1 MTDSAGLLP
10 FMKQVEERR
19 RAAIFFV
26 EGYLS
31 IQPSVLSTA
40 IKLVEYGYDVDLFY
54 VRPVLPVPTPTL
66 PPGVRLVEYSPY
78 RPDFVKLIRKSF
90 SRSRAPKR
98 DTAQATASCKPG
110 KTPVRDWVRSLV
122 RNSESFVKNFNEVVG
137 FGLFCRRQAR
147 PIDFAIA
154 FDMTGLA
161 AMTIAVPRK
170 VPFIYWS
177 LEITLL
183 SEVRTIQSILL
194 KRLEMRRLEK
204 ARAIVVQDRE
214 RAHLLAKDSAFDQ
227 RRIAIVPNGPPGPR
241 RDDLPRDF
249 FTQRF
254 DILPSATIVLHA
266 GFIHPF
272 MNSREIA
279 AASTSWPENF
289 VLVFHD
295 CVKTSPT
302 DSYRRSVQ
310 AAGGNRVLLS
320 LDPVPFD
327 MVDVVYAGAQIGL
340 VSYDRRDANFATAL
354 MASGKLAYYL
364 RNGLPV
370 VLVSDRRASFVD
382 RWECCVC
389 VSDISE
395 IGNALAMIAADYA
408 RFSREAKQCYDEIF
422 DFGRAFDRLMVL
434 AEVNEAHET
443 ASSNSS
449 PASEPL

>member
-1 MTDSAGLLP
+1 
-10 FMKQVEERR
+10 
-19 RAAIFFV
+19 
-26 EGYLS
+26 
-31 IQPSVLSTA
+31 
-40 IKLVEYGYDVDLFY
+40 
-54 VRPVLPVPTPTL
+54 
-66 PPGVRLVEYSPY
+66 
-78 RPDFVKLIRKSF
+78 
-90 SRSRAPKR
+90 
-98 DTAQATASCKPG
+98 
-110 KTPVRDWVRSLV
+110 
-122 RNSESFVKNFNEVVG
+122 
-137 FGLFCRRQAR
+137 
-147 PIDFAIA
+147 
-154 FDMTGLA
+154 
-161 AMTIAVPRK
+161 
-170 VPFIYWS
+170 
-177 LEITLL
+177 
-183 SEVRTIQSILL
+183 
-194 KRLEMRRLEK
+194 MRRLEK

-310 AAGGNRVLLS
+310 AAGGNRVFLS

-327 MVDVVYAGAQIGL
+327 TIDVVYAGAQIGL
-340 VSYDRRDANFATAL
+340 VSYERRDANFATAL

-443 ASSNSS
+443 ASSKSS